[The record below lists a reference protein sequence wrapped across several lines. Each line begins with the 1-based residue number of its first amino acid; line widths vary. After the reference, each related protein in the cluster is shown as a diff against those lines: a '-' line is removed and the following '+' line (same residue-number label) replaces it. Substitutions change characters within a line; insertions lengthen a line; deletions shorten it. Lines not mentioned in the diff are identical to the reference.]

1 MKQRQNLVEVGNRQ
15 ISIRKQCNFLKVSR
29 GSFYYEPRGEKPE
42 NIQMMDMMDKHL
54 IYHPT
59 EGVMSMVYYLKDRG
73 FNIGPKRIRRLFK
86 LMGRETLYRKKNLSK
101 AGLREYIKPYL
112 LRNLNICRPNQVW
125 CTDITYIPM
134 KKGFMYLTA
143 FIDVYSRKIMSYGI
157 SNTMT
162 TKWCLEVMEEGIKK
176 YGKPEIINSDQG
188 AQYTSLKWNEYLV
201 EHDIQISMDGKGRAT
216 DNAWIERFWKTLK
229 TEYIY
234 LNPSENGFELLQGVQ
249 NHIAYYHQKTHHT
262 TKQKPEDRYHQF
274 NWKQVA

>member
-1 MKQRQNLVEVGNRQ
+1 MKQRQKLVEVGHRQ
-15 ISIRKQCNFLKVSR
+15 ISIRKQCDLLKVSR

-42 NIQMMDMMDKHL
+42 NIQMMDTMDKHL

-59 EGVMSMVYYLKDRG
+59 EGVMSMVYYLKERG
-73 FNIGPKRIRRLFK
+73 FNVGPKRIRRLFK

-112 LRNLNICRPNQVW
+112 LRNLTIYRPNQVW

-162 TKWCLEVMEEGIKK
+162 TKWCLEVLEDGIQR
-176 YGKPEIINSDQG
+176 YGTPEIINSDQG
-188 AQYTSLKWNEYLV
+188 AQYTSLAWNEYLPKKG
-201 EHDIQISMDGKGRAT
+201 IAISMDGKGRAT

-234 LNPSENGFELLQGVQ
+234 LNPSEDGFELLKGVQ

-262 TKQKPEDRYHQF
+262 TKQKPDERYHQF
-274 NWKQVA
+274 TEQKVA